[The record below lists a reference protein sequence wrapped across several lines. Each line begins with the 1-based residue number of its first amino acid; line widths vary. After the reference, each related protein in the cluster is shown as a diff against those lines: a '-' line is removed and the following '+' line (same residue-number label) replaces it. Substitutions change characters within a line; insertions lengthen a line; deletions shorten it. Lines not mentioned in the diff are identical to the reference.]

1 MPASYGD
8 HAKLMFDL
16 QTAGAAGRCHAR
28 HHVPVG
34 ARNQHPHL
42 SGDWRARSAPSD
54 IASRQRSR
62 ETRETGEDQCLP
74 RLAVCLLPGQASKST
89 PDGNGNLLDH
99 SLYLYGSGMGN
110 PDVHDHIDLPM
121 LVAGGAA
128 GQMKGA
134 RHIRY
139 EKPMPLANVH
149 LTLLDRAG
157 VHLDA
162 FADSTGKIANLA
174 EPAAL

>member
-1 MPASYGD
+1 
-8 HAKLMFDL
+8 
-16 QTAGAAGRCHAR
+16 
-28 HHVPVG
+28 
-34 ARNQHPHL
+34 
-42 SGDWRARSAPSD
+42 
-54 IASRQRSR
+54 
-62 ETRETGEDQCLP
+62 
-74 RLAVCLLPGQASKST
+74 
-89 PDGNGNLLDH
+89 
-99 SLYLYGSGMGN
+99 MGN
-110 PDVHDHIDLPM
+110 PDVHDHIDLPV